1 MRKLSAKAVFF
12 ISKSILKIRKK
23 VNLRNYFFKTSSL
36 SGDKILLSKK
46 GFFSTKDHYK
56 YLILRLLSIGN
67 QKKQYI

>member
-23 VNLRNYFFKTSSL
+23 VNLGNYFFKTSSL

-46 GFFSTKDHYK
+46 GFFSIKDHYK
-56 YLILRLLSIGN
+56 YLILRLLSVEN